1 MRLAGMKSVVT
12 GGASGIGA
20 ATARRF
26 AAEGAQVCILDRDVA
41 TAQALA
47 EELGSEH
54 FALELDVRFE
64 AAVEQAAAD
73 VYARWE
79 AVDVLVNNAGSELNK
94 TYNETTVEEW
104 DKVLDTDLKGPWLLC
119 KHFVPPMVEYG
130 SGSVINISSLNGL
143 VGFPLSTAYGSA
155 KGGLVV
161 FTRDMAIE
169 LATTGVRINCVCP
182 GVIETPMMER
192 WTDLMPDKDEAKA
205 MLRGV
210 MPIGRMGTA
219 EEVAGA
225 VLFFASADSSLCQ
238 GAVLSVEEVLA
249 SEQLAARDFLAGFAP
264 SASLDRDIQ
273 VVSTGVKIDGARPK
287 VETPP
292 PALGANTAEIW
303 GELGF
308 SEAELE
314 DLRQRGVI

>member
-47 EELGSEH
+47 DELGSEH

-73 VYARWE
+73 VYARWK

-119 KHFVPPMVEYG
+119 KHFVPPMVERG

-238 GAVLSVEEVLA
+238 GAVLSV
-249 SEQLAARDFLAGFAP
+249 DGGF
-264 SASLDRDIQ
+264 
-273 VVSTGVKIDGARPK
+273 
-287 VETPP
+287 
-292 PALGANTAEIW
+292 TA
-303 GELGF
+303 
-308 SEAELE
+308 
-314 DLRQRGVI
+314 Q

>member
-1 MRLAGMKSVVT
+1 MQMRLQNLKCVVT

-20 ATARRF
+20 ATVRRF
-26 AAEGAQVCILDRDVA
+26 VEEGAEVCILDRDLPA
-41 TAQALA
+41 AQALA
-47 EELGSEH
+47 SELGSTH
-54 FALELDVRFE
+54 FALELDVRIE
-64 AAVEQAAAD
+64 SAVVQAAAA
-73 VYARWE
+73 VYERWDR
-79 AVDVLVNNAGSELNK
+79 VDVLVNNAGSELNK
-94 TYNETTVEEW
+94 TYHDTTVEEW
-104 DKVLDTDLKGPWLLC
+104 DRVLDTDLKGPWLLC
-119 KHFVPPMVEYG
+119 KHFVPPMVERG

-192 WTDLMPDKDEAKA
+192 WTDLMPDKEEAKS

-225 VLFFASADSSLCQ
+225 ILFFASPDSSLCQ
-238 GAVLSVEEVLA
+238 GAILSV
-249 SEQLAARDFLAGFAP
+249 DGGF
-264 SASLDRDIQ
+264 
-273 VVSTGVKIDGARPK
+273 
-287 VETPP
+287 
-292 PALGANTAEIW
+292 TA
-303 GELGF
+303 
-308 SEAELE
+308 
-314 DLRQRGVI
+314 Q

>member
-119 KHFVPPMVEYG
+119 KHFVPRMVERG

-219 EEVAGA
+219 EGVAGA

-238 GAVLSVEEVLA
+238 GAVLSV
-249 SEQLAARDFLAGFAP
+249 DGGF
-264 SASLDRDIQ
+264 
-273 VVSTGVKIDGARPK
+273 
-287 VETPP
+287 
-292 PALGANTAEIW
+292 TA
-303 GELGF
+303 
-308 SEAELE
+308 
-314 DLRQRGVI
+314 Q

>member
-1 MRLAGMKSVVT
+1 MRLLNLRCVVT

-26 AAEGAQVCILDRDVA
+26 AAEGAEVCILDRDLPAAGKLA
-41 TAQALA
+41 TDLGEGHLA
-47 EELGSEH
+47 M
-54 FALELDVRFE
+54 ELDVRFE
-64 AAVEQAAAD
+64 TEVERVAAS
-73 VYARWE
+73 VYEHWDR
-79 AVDVLVNNAGSELNK
+79 VDVLVNNAGSELNK
-94 TYNETTVEEW
+94 TYNETTVDEW

-119 KHFVPPMVEYG
+119 KHFVPRMVERG

-169 LATTGVRINCVCP
+169 LATSGVRINCVCP

-205 MLRGV
+205 MLRSV

-219 EEVAGA
+219 EEVASA

-238 GAVLSVEEVLA
+238 GAVLSV
-249 SEQLAARDFLAGFAP
+249 DGGF
-264 SASLDRDIQ
+264 
-273 VVSTGVKIDGARPK
+273 
-287 VETPP
+287 
-292 PALGANTAEIW
+292 TA
-303 GELGF
+303 
-308 SEAELE
+308 
-314 DLRQRGVI
+314 Q

>member
-1 MRLAGMKSVVT
+1 MRLLNLRCVVT

-20 ATARRF
+20 ATVRRF
-26 AAEGAQVCILDRDVA
+26 AAEGAEVCILDRDLPA
-41 TAQALA
+41 AETLA
-47 EELGSEH
+47 NELGEGH
-54 FALELDVRFE
+54 LAMELDVRLE
-64 AAVEQAAAD
+64 AGVERVAAAVYEHWD
-73 VYARWE
+73 C
-79 AVDVLVNNAGSELNK
+79 VDVLVNNAGSELNK
-94 TYNETTVEEW
+94 TYNETTVDEW
-104 DKVLDTDLKGPWLLC
+104 DRVLDTDLKGPWLLC
-119 KHFVPPMVEYG
+119 KHFVPRMVERG

-169 LATTGVRINCVCP
+169 LATSGVRINCVCP

-192 WTDLMPDKDEAKA
+192 WTDLMPDKDEAKS

-238 GAVLSVEEVLA
+238 GAVLSV
-249 SEQLAARDFLAGFAP
+249 DGGF
-264 SASLDRDIQ
+264 
-273 VVSTGVKIDGARPK
+273 
-287 VETPP
+287 
-292 PALGANTAEIW
+292 TA
-303 GELGF
+303 
-308 SEAELE
+308 
-314 DLRQRGVI
+314 Q

>member
-1 MRLAGMKSVVT
+1 MRLQNLKCVVT

-20 ATARRF
+20 ATVRRF
-26 AAEGAQVCILDRDVA
+26 VEEGAEVCILDRDLPA
-41 TAQALA
+41 AQALA
-47 EELGSEH
+47 SELGSTH
-54 FALELDVRFE
+54 FALELDVRIE
-64 AAVEQAAAD
+64 SAVVQAAAA
-73 VYARWE
+73 VYERWDR
-79 AVDVLVNNAGSELNK
+79 VDVLVNNAGSEIHQ
-94 TYNETTVEEW
+94 TYHDTTVEEW
-104 DKVLDTDLKGPWLLC
+104 DRVLDTDLKGPWLLC
-119 KHFVPPMVEYG
+119 KHFVPPMVERG

-192 WTDLMPDKDEAKA
+192 WTDLTPDKEEAKS

-225 VLFFASADSSLCQ
+225 ILFFASPDSSLCQ
-238 GAVLSVEEVLA
+238 GAILSV
-249 SEQLAARDFLAGFAP
+249 DGGF
-264 SASLDRDIQ
+264 
-273 VVSTGVKIDGARPK
+273 
-287 VETPP
+287 
-292 PALGANTAEIW
+292 TA
-303 GELGF
+303 
-308 SEAELE
+308 
-314 DLRQRGVI
+314 Q

>member
-1 MRLAGMKSVVT
+1 MRLQGLYCVVT

-20 ATARRF
+20 ATVRRF
-26 AAEGAQVCILDRDVA
+26 AAEGAHICILDRDLSA
-41 TAQALA
+41 AEALA
-47 EELGSEH
+47 AELGDSH
-54 FALELDVRFE
+54 LAMQLDVRFE
-64 AAVEQAAAD
+64 AGVEQVAEA
-73 VYARWE
+73 VYDRWGR
-79 AVDVLVNNAGSELNK
+79 VDVLVNNAGSELNK
-94 TYNETTVEEW
+94 TYDETTVEEW

-119 KHFVPPMVEYG
+119 KHFVPRMVERG

-169 LATTGVRINCVCP
+169 LATSGVRINCVCP

-192 WTDLMPDKDEAKA
+192 WTDLMPDKEEAKA

-219 EEVAGA
+219 EEVASA

-238 GAVLSVEEVLA
+238 GAVLSV
-249 SEQLAARDFLAGFAP
+249 DGGF
-264 SASLDRDIQ
+264 
-273 VVSTGVKIDGARPK
+273 
-287 VETPP
+287 
-292 PALGANTAEIW
+292 TA
-303 GELGF
+303 
-308 SEAELE
+308 
-314 DLRQRGVI
+314 Q

>member
-64 AAVEQAAAD
+64 AAVQQAAAD

-94 TYNETTVEEW
+94 TYNKTTVEEW

-119 KHFVPPMVEYG
+119 KHFVPPMVERG

-219 EEVAGA
+219 DEVAGA
-225 VLFFASADSSLCQ
+225 VLFFASPDSSLCQ
-238 GAVLSVEEVLA
+238 GAVLSV
-249 SEQLAARDFLAGFAP
+249 DGGF
-264 SASLDRDIQ
+264 
-273 VVSTGVKIDGARPK
+273 
-287 VETPP
+287 
-292 PALGANTAEIW
+292 TA
-303 GELGF
+303 
-308 SEAELE
+308 
-314 DLRQRGVI
+314 Q